1 MKKALR
7 IGYNRWYCDE
17 NFAEHIAF
25 IKKNIARIDEVTLFD
40 AFAHHGY
47 WTEEFDRKNAEIL
60 TKRIEKYREAGVKSV
75 GINVLNTRGHT
86 ADGYDYL
93 PAGDLQPEIDVNGN
107 VTRGCLCLNNEP
119 FLNYI
124 AKRYAIYAST
134 GTDFLW
140 EDDDVRPG
148 NGMLGCM
155 CDGCIEKFNTEY
167 GYNFDRPTLV
177 AKIKADPEFKKIWR
191 KYQMDIVIHLEET
204 IYKAVK
210 AVDPKIKLG
219 YMSIFNDGYAIS
231 ACGAEMIRPGGGFY
245 DERTPLDM
253 FIKGMYVQEQIS
265 QYPEDV
271 KAIRDIQ
278 YEYEAFNYQTL
289 DKSARITETETTMA
303 LMSGCTGVLYNNDIF
318 YDRQSLLDMLAENG
332 KKWDAL
338 TDRNEDLAP
347 IGVFARGG
355 IQVSLHQIGIP
366 VTQNLDNAR
375 CCAITGTAWNSI
387 DDATV
392 EKIFAK
398 GVYTDGE
405 GLEIL
410 TARGFGHLCGG
421 KVKAAYKSG
430 MAERFADHPLNG
442 DYVNHYRDA
451 FMNFTY
457 YHNNTG
463 CAYELTPVDGAEV
476 VSRMESITHEK
487 MDCSLYIYENAGKR
501 VAVDGYVF
509 PNSVRTHG
517 KKEQLN
523 NIFNWLSGG
532 KLPVKTPETIKI
544 VPGVCGN
551 AKGDM
556 TIMLTNASLDK
567 TGIFKCLVRTD
578 RAVFLMN
585 DDGTLTKPEQEK
597 VADGVLVTVP
607 SIDAWD
613 YTLLTNM
620 P

>member
-60 TKRIEKYREAGVKSV
+60 TKRIQQYREVGVKSV

-93 PAGDLQPEIDVNGN
+93 PAGDLQPEIDANGN
-107 VTRGCLCLNNEP
+107 VTLGCLCLNNEP
-119 FLNYI
+119 FLDYI

-155 CDGCIEKFNTEY
+155 CDGCIEKFNAEY
-167 GYNFDRPTLV
+167 GYKFDRPTLV

-191 KYQMDIVIHLEET
+191 KYQMEIIMHLEQV

-210 AVDPKIKLG
+210 AVDPKVKLG

-245 DERTPLDM
+245 DERTPGDVFL
-253 FIKGMYVQEQIS
+253 KGLYVQEQIA

-278 YEYEAFNYQTL
+278 YEYEAFNYQSL
-289 DKSARITETETTMA
+289 DKSTRITETETAMA

-332 KKWDAL
+332 RKWDAL
-338 TDRNEDLAP
+338 TDRNEGLAP
-347 IGVFARGG
+347 IGVYARGP
-355 IQVSLHQIGIP
+355 IQTSIYQVGIP
-366 VTQNLDNAR
+366 VTQDLDNAL
-375 CCAITGTAWNSI
+375 CCAISGTAWNSI

-410 TARGFGHLCGG
+410 TKRGFGYLCGG
-421 KVKAAYKSG
+421 QVKQAYQSG
-430 MAERFADHPLNG
+430 MSERFTDHPLNG
-442 DYVNHYRDA
+442 DYVNHWRDA
-451 FMNFTY
+451 FMNFVY

-523 NIFNWLSGG
+523 NVLNWVSGE
-532 KLPVKTPETIKI
+532 KMPVKTPETIKI

-551 AKGDM
+551 AKGDL
-556 TIMLTNASLDK
+556 TIMLTNASLDN
-567 TGIFKCLVRTD
+567 TGVFKCLIRTD
-578 RAVFLMN
+578 RDVFLMN
-585 DDGTLTKPEQEK
+585 DDGTLKKPAQET
-597 VADGVLVTVP
+597 VDDGVLVTLP
-607 SIDAWD
+607 AIDPWD
-613 YTLLTNM
+613 YILLTNI